1 MTSSASARVSANK
14 GLPWALLVLV
24 LVAPP
29 PARGQGAVD
38 PEHGM
43 VAVGRA
49 LRGLGSVKRVLV
61 IGAHPDDE
69 DTALLTWVERGLGGH
84 AAYLSLDR
92 GEGGQNLI
100 GPELAIGLGLIR
112 TGELLAARELD
123 GAEQFF
129 TRAYDFGYSKSVE
142 ETFRF
147 WSKDSLLADVVARIR
162 SFRPQVVVSIFS
174 GTRRDGHGQHQAAGI
189 LAREAFT
196 AAADPSRFPEQL
208 EAGLEPWGPLK
219 LYRSTRFDRD
229 ATTLT
234 VGTGD
239 LDPLYGRSY
248 HQIAM
253 ASRSQHRSQDMGRVE
268 SLGPRY
274 TSLQLMESR
283 AGTNDEGDEGLFAG
297 VDTTFVGALS
307 NALSGTLPADVAA
320 ELEAYGDHLGQARQ
334 AFLLW
339 SSPQLVDA
347 LSGGLA
353 SLERAIGRLEEQR
366 PTPGQAL
373 FILNEE
379 RRDLEWALIEAT
391 GFIVAAFADDDL
403 IVPGQLVEVEVQMWN
418 GGERALAIGGVE
430 LLAPEGW
437 TIESAGSLPSR
448 IPPDTLIAARF
459 HIRVPRTAEPSR
471 PYFLERPLAGALYSW
486 PENPE
491 VRGLPF
497 GPGPLRARVQLGIGE
512 LSLSRDV
519 EAVYRYADQARG
531 EVRQPVRVV
540 PAVSVVLEPGTAIQ
554 SLGGGDPLSF
564 TVTLRGQSPDGAAGV
579 VRILAPAGWGVGP
592 SEIDFKLGDPGSER
606 TFEFRVSPAPNLQPG
621 AYTVRALAEAEGES
635 RYTVGYTIIDYPH
648 VRRSLIFEEAVAR
661 VEAFDLE
668 VESGRRAGYVPGAGD
683 AVAEA
688 IEAMG
693 VPIEVLSDRTLA
705 TRSLAPYDVLVLGVR
720 AYETNP
726 ALLAANDR
734 VLAWVRDGGTLIVQ
748 YQQYAY
754 FRGDYAPYPMTA
766 RRPHDRVSDETAP
779 LTILAPDHPVFKRP
793 NRISAGDFEG
803 WVQERGLYFPSEWD
817 ERYAPLIEG
826 ADPGEEPKRGALLV
840 ARYGEGLY
848 VYTGLSLFRQLPAG
862 VPGAYRLLANLLS
875 LEP

>member
-1 MTSSASARVSANK
+1 
-14 GLPWALLVLV
+14 
-24 LVAPP
+24 
-29 PARGQGAVD
+29 
-38 PEHGM
+38 M

-100 GPELAIGLGLIR
+100 GPELGIGLGLIR

-129 TRAYDFGYSKSVE
+129 TRAYDFGYSKSAE

-147 WSKDSLLADVVARIR
+147 WPKDSLLADVVARIR

-189 LAREAFT
+189 LAREAFK
-196 AAADPSRFPEQL
+196 AAGDSDRFPEQI
-208 EAGLEPWGPLK
+208 ESGVEPWAPAK

-268 SLGPRY
+268 ALGPRQ
-274 TSLQLMESR
+274 TSLQLMEFR
-283 AGTNDEGDEGLFAG
+283 GGTSDEGEGGLFAG
-297 VDTTFVGALS
+297 VDTTLVGAISAELG
-307 NALSGTLPADVAA
+307 GTLPEALGA
-320 ELEAYGDHLGQARQ
+320 ELDAYGDHLGRARR
-334 AFLLW
+334 ALLRW
-339 SSPQLVDA
+339 SSPQLADE
-347 LSGGLA
+347 LSGALATLERVIGLLEA
-353 SLERAIGRLEEQR
+353 ERPTPRQALFLLTEEQRDLERA
-366 PTPGQAL
+366 
-373 FILNEE
+373 
-379 RRDLEWALIEAT
+379 LIESA

-403 IVPGQLVEVEVQMWN
+403 IVPGQRVAVEVQMWN
-418 GGERALAIGGVE
+418 AGERALAIDGVD

-437 TIESAGSLPSR
+437 KVEGAGSTPVRVL
-448 IPPDTLIAARF
+448 PDTLVEARF
-459 HIRVPRTAEPSR
+459 QVMVPRSAEPSH
-471 PYFLERPLAGALYSW
+471 PYFLKRPMAGALYSW
-486 PENPE
+486 PEDLE

-497 GPGPLRARVQLGIGE
+497 GPGPLRARVRLRLGE

-531 EVRQPVRVV
+531 EVRRPVQVV
-540 PAVSVVLEPGTAIQ
+540 PAVSINIEPGTAIRP
-554 SLGGGDPLSF
+554 LGRDKPLSF
-564 TVTLRGQSPDGAAGV
+564 NVTLRSQSPDGAAGT

-592 SEIDFKLGDPGSER
+592 PEVDFKLGDPGSER
-606 TFEFRVSPAPNLQPG
+606 TIEFRVSPSPNVDPG
-621 AYTVRALAEAEGES
+621 AYSVRAVAEAEGGR
-635 RYTVGYTIIDYPH
+635 RYSVGYTKIDYPH
-648 VRRSLIFEEAVAR
+648 VRRSLIFEDAAAR
-661 VEAFDLE
+661 VEAFGLE
-668 VESGRRAGYVPGAGD
+668 VEGGRRVAYVPGAGD

-693 VPIEVLSDRTLA
+693 VPIDVLSDRMLA
-705 TRSLAPYDVLVLGVR
+705 TGSLAPYDVLLVGVR

-726 ALLAANDR
+726 ALIAANDR
-734 VLAWVRDGGTLIVQ
+734 ILAWVRDGGTLIVQ
-748 YQQYAY
+748 YQQYAF

-779 LTILAPDHPVFKRP
+779 LTVLAPDHPVFNRP
-793 NRISAGDFEG
+793 NRITSRDFEG

-817 ERYAPLIEG
+817 ERYSPLIES
-826 ADPGEEPKRGALLV
+826 ADPGEDPKRGALLV

-862 VPGAYRLLANLLS
+862 VAGAYRLLANLLS